1 MRDFKSIGFNLTIP
15 LLYVVF
21 FFKFTE
27 NLSDFSFI
35 LEHLYLTIIISIFLL
50 SFSFN
55 TVTVN
60 QRGISKS
67 YLGTLKY
74 KQKTWRDIK
83 FYAEVDEVYTRSSYY
98 TTSLSGQHAQT
109 IKALWFIDIDD
120 KVCLRVQ
127 TKYRKNLNEVLR
139 IIDKFEDKYEHKLS
153 QKNPHFMKKGWTKVK
168 YNVA

>member
-1 MRDFKSIGFNLTIP
+1 MRDFKSIGFNPTIP

-21 FFKFTE
+21 FFTFTE

-50 SFSFN
+50 SFCFN

-60 QRGISKS
+60 QSGISKS
-67 YLGTLKY
+67 YLGSLKY

-83 FYAEVDEVYTRSSYY
+83 FYAEVDEVYT
-98 TTSLSGQHAQT
+98 GQHAQT
-109 IKALWFIDIDD
+109 IKALWFIDIND

-168 YNVA
+168 YNVGLPKNK

>member
-60 QRGISKS
+60 QLGISKS
-67 YLGTLKY
+67 YLGSLKY

-83 FYAEVDEVYTRSSYY
+83 FYAEVDEVYT
-98 TTSLSGQHAQT
+98 GQHAQT
-109 IKALWFIDIDD
+109 IKALWFIDIND

-168 YNVA
+168 YNVGLPKNK

>member
-1 MRDFKSIGFNLTIP
+1 MRDFKSIRYDLSIP
-15 LLYVVF
+15 IFYALF
-21 FFKFTE
+21 FLKLTE
-27 NLSDFSFI
+27 NLSDFSFV

-60 QRGISKS
+60 QLGISKS

-83 FYAEVDEVYTRSSYY
+83 FYAEVDEVYT
-98 TTSLSGQHAQT
+98 GQHAQT
-109 IKALWFIDIDD
+109 IKALWFIDIND

-139 IIDKFEDKYEHKLS
+139 IIDKFEDKYEHKLT

>member
-1 MRDFKSIGFNLTIP
+1 MSDFKSIRYDLTIP
-15 LLYVVF
+15 IFYVVF
-21 FFKFTE
+21 FVKFTQ

-67 YLGTLKY
+67 YLGSLKY

-83 FYAEVDEVYTRSSYY
+83 FYAEVDEVYT
-98 TTSLSGQHAQT
+98 GQHAQT
-109 IKALWFIDIDD
+109 IKALWFIDIND

-168 YNVA
+168 YNVGLPKNK

>member
-1 MRDFKSIGFNLTIP
+1 MRDFKSIGFNLNIP
-15 LLYVVF
+15 IFYVLF
-21 FFKFTE
+21 FLKFTE

-35 LEHLYLTIIISIFLL
+35 LEHLYLTIIISVFFL

-55 TVTVN
+55 IITVN
-60 QRGISKS
+60 QQGISKS

-74 KQKTWRDIK
+74 KQKTWFDIK
-83 FYAEVDEVYTRSSYY
+83 FYADVDEVYTGRY
-98 TTSLSGQHAQT
+98 ANT
-109 IKALWFIDIDD
+109 IESLWFIDRND
-120 KVCLRVQ
+120 KVCLRIK

-139 IIDKFEDKYEHKLS
+139 IINKFEDKYEHKLS

>member
-60 QRGISKS
+60 QLGISKS

-83 FYAEVDEVYTRSSYY
+83 FYAEVDEVYT
-98 TTSLSGQHAQT
+98 GQHAQT
-109 IKALWFIDIDD
+109 IKALWFIDIND

-139 IIDKFEDKYEHKLS
+139 IIDKFEDKYEHKLT

>member
-55 TVTVN
+55 TVNVN
-60 QRGISKS
+60 QLGISKS

-83 FYAEVDEVYTRSSYY
+83 FYAEVDEVYT
-98 TTSLSGQHAQT
+98 GQHAQT
-109 IKALWFIDIDD
+109 IKALWFIDIND

-139 IIDKFEDKYEHKLS
+139 IIDKFEDKYEHKLT

>member
-1 MRDFKSIGFNLTIP
+1 MRDFKSIRYDLSIP
-15 LLYVVF
+15 MIYVVF
-21 FFKFTE
+21 FLQLTE

-60 QRGISKS
+60 QLGISKS

-83 FYAEVDEVYTRSSYY
+83 FYAEVDEVYT
-98 TTSLSGQHAQT
+98 GQHAQT
-109 IKALWFIDIDD
+109 IKALWFIDIND

>member
-60 QRGISKS
+60 QLGISKS

-83 FYAEVDEVYTRSSYY
+83 FYAEVDEVYT
-98 TTSLSGQHAQT
+98 GQHAQT
-109 IKALWFIDIDD
+109 IKALWFIDIND
-120 KVCLRVQ
+120 KVCLRDQ

-139 IIDKFEDKYEHKLS
+139 IIDKFEDKYEHKLT